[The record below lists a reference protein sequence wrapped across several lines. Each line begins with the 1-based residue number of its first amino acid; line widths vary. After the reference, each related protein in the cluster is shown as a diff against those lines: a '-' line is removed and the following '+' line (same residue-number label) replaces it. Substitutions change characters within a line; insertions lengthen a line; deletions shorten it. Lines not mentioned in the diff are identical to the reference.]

1 MCAISKFSRNKKM
14 KILHVINSLSMGGA
28 EKLVADLAPL
38 QRERGHD
45 VEVLLFRGGEC
56 AFRVSLEN
64 AKIRVYDFG
73 AGTSVYSPLNVL
85 RLIPFMRKYDVIHVH
100 LFPAQYYVALA
111 KLLSF
116 SKARLVTTEHSTHNR
131 RRDISFFRYFDKW
144 VYGRFANIVGISP
157 MTTDSL
163 VRYLKVSGRVQT
175 ILNGADINKIRE
187 AGPVFR
193 ESVVP
198 VACRFMLMQVAGFRE
213 AKDQDCVIRAL
224 KNLPS
229 DVHAVFVGDGV
240 RREICEKLAD
250 ELGVRERT
258 HFLGVRSDVP
268 ALLKS
273 ADVVVMSSH
282 WEGFGLAAVEGM
294 AAGKPVVAS
303 DVPGLA
309 EVVGGAGILF
319 PKGDEKALA
328 EIILNLAS
336 DKEFYGKTATDC
348 SRRAQDYDIRKT
360 VEAYLA
366 VYEGVR

>member
-1 MCAISKFSRNKKM
+1 M

-45 VEVLLFRGGEC
+45 VEVLLFRGGES
-56 AFRVSLEN
+56 AFRAGLES
-64 AKIRVYDFG
+64 AGIQVYDFG
-73 AGTSVYSPLNVL
+73 TGTSVYSPLNVL

-116 SKARLVTTEHSTHNR
+116 SKACLVTTEHSTHNR

-144 VYGRFANIVGISP
+144 AYRRFTKIVGISP
-157 MTTDSL
+157 MTTDAL
-163 VRYLKVSGRVQT
+163 DRYLKEPGRVQT
-175 ILNGADINKIRE
+175 ISNGAAISKIHEVE
-187 AGPVFR
+187 AVLR

-198 VACRFMLMQVAGFRE
+198 ATCRLMLMQVAGFRE

-250 ELGVRERT
+250 ELGVRERA

-273 ADVVVMSSH
+273 ADVVVMSSL

-319 PKGDEKALA
+319 SKGDEKALA
-328 EIILNLAS
+328 GIISKLAS
-336 DKEFYGKTATDC
+336 DKEFYEKTATAC
-348 SRRAQDYDIRKT
+348 VHRSRDFDIRKT
-360 VEAYLA
+360 AEAYLA
-366 VYEGVR
+366 VYENRVI